1 MIVIAFLQKRLIF
14 VASLIHHGDLLTPQ
28 GTLDVGRS
36 ETDVETGDFIL
47 RHVQRRLLSNSSTSD
62 NNDDGYGF
70 PQKNFQ
76 LTILI
81 VGLVLLVW
89 FCIISFIVGIL
100 WRRSYRVREEIHP
113 VSVDSKP
120 VYTSITPLGDETPN
134 LEHNHDL
141 PNATILKSQDS
152 NRLIMDDVDDFI

>member
-1 MIVIAFLQKRLIF
+1 MKVIAFLRKRLIF
-14 VASLIHHGDLLTPQ
+14 VASLTHRGDLSTPEGTQ

-36 ETDVETGDFIL
+36 KVVVETGDFI
-47 RHVQRRLLSNSSTSD
+47 QRRLSNSSTSD
-62 NNDDGYGF
+62 SNDDGYGF

-152 NRLIMDDVDDFI
+152 NRLILDDVDDFI